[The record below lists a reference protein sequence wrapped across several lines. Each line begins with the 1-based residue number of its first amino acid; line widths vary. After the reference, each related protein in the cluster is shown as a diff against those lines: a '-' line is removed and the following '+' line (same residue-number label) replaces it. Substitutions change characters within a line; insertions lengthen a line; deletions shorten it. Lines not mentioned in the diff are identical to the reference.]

1 MRWFRVFVGLCL
13 VGLGWSV
20 TWAAE
25 PGTIRGVVRKD
36 GQSVAEHR
44 IMLIRFGPNQQD
56 VQRTPGQTDAEGRFV
71 FEQLETGPQF
81 SYVVGIRYDEQLY
94 RSAPI
99 VLASGDVRE
108 EVLVEVGTAGTSA
121 VGDAAPLLGIEH
133 HIMAVVWR
141 EDRIDVREIVGIRN
155 AGTTP
160 YRGVPGHPGQV
171 AYSLHLPLPE
181 GYTNLQVDQG
191 LDQEFIQIAASGLY
205 YTAPLEPGMHRVVY
219 SYALSMPDTVRMMLT
234 RRTLP
239 TRVFDIYVDSRQLV
253 ASSDMPFFERVDI
266 ESHPFFHFR
275 DTNLEAN
282 SRLWLQITRLS
293 TSTYVLR
300 VVSYASILGLV
311 LLGVVL
317 PLYHTWRGPRRSQ
330 PRQAISVEQMQQWH
344 TERVGLLRTMAR
356 LDDQHAAGGLDDATY
371 RQSRSAC
378 KRQLLDIVEQLQT
391 AQQDKD
397 GAA

>member
-1 MRWFRVFVGLCL
+1 MRWLHALVGLCL
-13 VGLGWSV
+13 VGLWWSV
-20 TWAAE
+20 TWAEE

-56 VQRTPGQTDAEGRFV
+56 VQRIPGQTDTEGRFV

-81 SYVVGIRYDEQLY
+81 SYFVGIRYAEQLY

-99 VLASGDVRE
+99 ALASGDVRE
-108 EVLVEVGTAGTSA
+108 EVLVEVSTGGTPAI
-121 VGDAAPLLGIEH
+121 GDAAPRLDIEH

-141 EDRIDVREIVGIRN
+141 QDRIDVREVVSVRN
-155 AGTTP
+155 TGAQP
-160 YRGVPGHPGQV
+160 YQGVPEHPGMA

-181 GYTNLQVDQG
+181 GYYDFQLVQG
-191 LDQEFIQIAASGLY
+191 LTKESVHSALPGLY
-205 YTAPLEPGMHRVVY
+205 YTAPLAPGTHRIVY
-219 SYALSMPDTVRMMLT
+219 SYALPMPDTVRMVLT

-239 TRVFDIYVDSRQLV
+239 TRVFDIFVDTRQLV
-253 ASSDMPFFERVDI
+253 ASSDVPFYGRVDI

-275 DTNLEAN
+275 GTNVEAN
-282 SRLWLQITRLS
+282 SRSWLQVTRLS
-293 TSTYVLR
+293 TSASVLR
-300 VVSYASILGLV
+300 IVSYASILGMA
-311 LLGVVL
+311 LLGVVI
-317 PLYHTWRGPRRSQ
+317 PLYHTWRGPWRSQ
-330 PRQAISVEQMQQWH
+330 HHQAISVEQMQQWH

-356 LDDQHAAGGLDDATY
+356 LDDQHAAGVLDDATY
-371 RQSRSAC
+371 RQSRGAC
-378 KRQLLDIVEQLQT
+378 KSQLLDIVEQLQT